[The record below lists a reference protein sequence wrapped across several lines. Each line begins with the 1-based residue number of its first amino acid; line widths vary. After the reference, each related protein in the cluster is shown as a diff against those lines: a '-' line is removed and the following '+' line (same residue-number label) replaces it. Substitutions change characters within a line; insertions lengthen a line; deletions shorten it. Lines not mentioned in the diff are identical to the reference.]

1 MKHVWYSLFL
11 IFSLSLSAQNWV
23 TDFETAKTKA
33 EQENK
38 QILLVFSGSD
48 WCAPCIKLDKNIWQT
63 NTFQD
68 YAETH
73 FILLRADFPRRKKNQ
88 LSEQQQKHNNNLAE
102 QYNPNGYF
110 PLVVLLNADGNILNK
125 LGYKAL
131 ETQAYINEINTY

>member
-23 TDFETAKTKA
+23 TDFESAKTKA

-73 FILLRADFPRRKKNQ
+73 FILLRADFPRRRRNQ

-102 QYNPNGYF
+102 QYNPHGYF

-125 LGYKAL
+125 LGYKSL
-131 ETQAYINEINTY
+131 EPQAYINEINTY

>member
-68 YAETH
+68 YAKIH

>member
-73 FILLRADFPRRKKNQ
+73 LILLRADFPRRRKNQ

-110 PLVVLLNADGNILNK
+110 PLVVLLNADGTILNK

-131 ETQAYINEINTY
+131 EPQAYINEINTY